1 MHVNHVVDTVPVHGM
16 YLGRGRGGEGE
27 VNNDNVTRA
36 KNISAAVQREGLTR

>member
-16 YLGRGRGGEGE
+16 YLGRRREGE
-27 VNNDNVTRA
+27 VNNDNATRA